1 MGHKQM
7 TKSGISSCCAQLS
20 VAAPLS
26 VLAPLVLSG
35 AAPDTGIAALQ
46 CPPQTR
52 SAHRAR
58 SAYLLGFVDLKQG
71 GTRGAEGKKQVGIH
85 VATGGVV
92 TPVRAL
98 GVPSPLEKVL
108 ARVTHRATPPFL
120 LVGLHAAALAC
131 HALAIQVFPAAG
143 RLPLL
148 RTSIFAPC

>member
-20 VAAPLS
+20 VVAPLS

-46 CPPQTR
+46 CAPQTR
-52 SAHRAR
+52 FAHRAR